1 VYGHVEQ
8 FLDESAPESVAAGLT
23 PDRRVQPSRL
33 HTAMLIRRE
42 AFDRV
47 GPFRE
52 DLRIGAVVEWAARA
66 KDLISERVLDEIVLR
81 RRLHGANI
89 GLTQKQAATED
100 YFAIAR
106 AALER
111 RRGKA
116 T

>member
-1 VYGHVEQ
+1 
-8 FLDESAPESVAAGLT
+8 
-23 PDRRVQPSRL
+23 
-33 HTAMLIRRE
+33 MLIRRE

-52 DLRIGAVVEWAARA
+52 DLRIGSVLEWAGRA
-66 KDLISERVLDEIVLR
+66 KGLLSERMLNEIVLR

-89 GLTQKQAATED
+89 GLVQRGSARED
-100 YFAIAR
+100 YLAIAR

-116 T
+116 P